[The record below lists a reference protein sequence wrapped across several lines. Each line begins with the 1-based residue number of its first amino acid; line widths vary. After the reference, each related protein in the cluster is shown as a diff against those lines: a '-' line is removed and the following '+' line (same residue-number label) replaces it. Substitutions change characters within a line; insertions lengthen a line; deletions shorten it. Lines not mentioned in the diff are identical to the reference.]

1 MTTRWLAVAVALVV
15 AMSARADEG
24 NPMIDYV
31 GFRDAVGEV
40 GPLREERRVS
50 EAEFLRLADLPD
62 TVILDAR
69 SSEKYALLH
78 VRGAKNLS
86 LPDVTEAEL
95 AALIPNKDSRVLIY
109 CNNNFDNADE
119 AFPSKAIQVS
129 LNLLTYTTLHAYGYT
144 NVWELGP
151 YVDIDKTDIP
161 FEGTDAP
168 RARAQALAPR

>member
-1 MTTRWLAVAVALVV
+1 MKERLVV
-15 AMSARADEG
+15 AAALALALPAGADEG

-31 GFRDAVGEV
+31 GFRATVGEV
-40 GPLREERRVS
+40 GPLRQERRVS

-86 LPDVTEAEL
+86 LPDVTAAEL
-95 AALIPNKDSRVLIY
+95 AALIPTKDSRILIY

-119 AFPSKAIQVS
+119 AFPAKAVEVS

-151 YVDIDKTDIP
+151 YVDVHETDIP
-161 FEGTDAP
+161 FEGTEAP
-168 RARAQALAPR
+168 AARAEGFGRR